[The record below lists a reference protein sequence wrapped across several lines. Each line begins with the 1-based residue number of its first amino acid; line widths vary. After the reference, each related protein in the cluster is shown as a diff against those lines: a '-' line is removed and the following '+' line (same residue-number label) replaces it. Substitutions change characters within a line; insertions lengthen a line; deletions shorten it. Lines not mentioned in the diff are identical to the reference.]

1 MGSLH
6 AINEVLRRHT
16 SFAAR
21 RGLQEFNDGGQQEFR
36 DIAFLCF
43 SLVFLRR
50 LWGQL

>member
-1 MGSLH
+1 MGSLQ
-6 AINEVLRRHT
+6 AVNELLRRHT
-16 SFAAR
+16 SFAAYG
-21 RGLQEFNDGGQQEFR
+21 GLQEFNDEGQEFR